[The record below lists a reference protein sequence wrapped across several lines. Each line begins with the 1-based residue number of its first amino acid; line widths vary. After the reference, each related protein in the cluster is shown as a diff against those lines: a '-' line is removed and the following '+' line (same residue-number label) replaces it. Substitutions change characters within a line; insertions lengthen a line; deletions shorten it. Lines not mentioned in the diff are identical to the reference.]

1 MSIKDILVYVDH
13 TPATTMRIE
22 AALTLAKRYQ
32 AHLTGLY
39 VIPQYFVPSYAE
51 IHIPAAVLE
60 RQESEAKKE
69 AAQAEVLFK
78 RLVDNA
84 GCPIEWVCKRGYV
97 DQILIAHSRYTDLVV
112 IGQAEEGGI
121 LDPDSE
127 LEDQMLLSSA
137 RPVLIIPYIGL
148 QAPIGQR
155 IMIAWKNTR
164 EVVRAVHD
172 AMPLLTAAAEVQVVM
187 VNPSAED
194 GDAPTA
200 DICRH
205 LNRHGVNVESTHIVA
220 RDIEVGDALLSRAA
234 DESIDLLVLGAYGH
248 QRWRETVFGGVT
260 RHLLQHMTVPVLM
273 SH

>member
-1 MSIKDILVYVDH
+1 MSLKDILVYVDS
-13 TPATTMRIE
+13 TPASSIRIE
-22 AALTLAKRYQ
+22 AALALADTYQ

-60 RQESEAKKE
+60 HQESEAKKE
-69 AAQAEVLFK
+69 AAEAEALFM
-78 RLVDNA
+78 RLA
-84 GCPIEWVCKRGYV
+84 GHADRSVEWVCERGYT
-97 DQILIAHSRYTDLVV
+97 DQLLIARSRYADLVV
-112 IGQAEEGGI
+112 IGQAEDGGI

-137 RPVLIIPYIGL
+137 RPILIIPYIGL

-164 EVVRAVHD
+164 EAVRAVHD
-172 AMPLLTAAAEVQVVM
+172 ALPLLKQADKVEVVM
-187 VNPSAED
+187 VNPTAED

-205 LNRHGVNVESTHIVA
+205 LARHGVNVESAHVVA
-220 RDIEVGDALLSRAA
+220 RDLDVGDALLSRVA
-234 DESIDLLVLGAYGH
+234 DEGIDLLILGAYGH

-260 RHLLQHMTVPVLM
+260 RHLLHHMTVPVLM

>member
-1 MSIKDILVYVDH
+1 
-13 TPATTMRIE
+13 
-22 AALTLAKRYQ
+22 
-32 AHLTGLY
+32 
-39 VIPQYFVPSYAE
+39 
-51 IHIPAAVLE
+51 
-60 RQESEAKKE
+60 
-69 AAQAEVLFK
+69 
-78 RLVDNA
+78 
-84 GCPIEWVCKRGYV
+84 
-97 DQILIAHSRYTDLVV
+97 
-112 IGQAEEGGI
+112 
-121 LDPDSE
+121 
-127 LEDQMLLSSA
+127 
-137 RPVLIIPYIGL
+137 VLIIPYIGL

-164 EVVRAVHD
+164 EAVRAVHD

-205 LNRHGVNVESTHIVA
+205 LDRHGVNVESTHIVA

>member
-1 MSIKDILVYVDH
+1 MSLKDILVHVDNNP
-13 TPATTMRIE
+13 TCTARVE
-22 AALTLAKRYQ
+22 AALTLATTYQ

-51 IHIPAAVLE
+51 IHIPAEVLE
-60 RQESEAKKE
+60 RQAVEAQKE
-69 AAQAEVLFK
+69 AEQAQALFT
-78 RLVDNA
+78 RLTAEAHCSV
-84 GCPIEWVCKRGYV
+84 EWRCQRGYI
-97 DQILIAHSRYTDLVV
+97 DQILIARARYTDLVV

-148 QAPIGQR
+148 QAPIGRR
-155 IMIAWKNTR
+155 IMLAWKNTR
-164 EVVRAVHD
+164 EAVRAVHD
-172 AMPLLTAAAEVQVVM
+172 AMPLLKAADQVDVVM

-194 GDAPTA
+194 GEAPTA

-205 LNRHGVNVESTHIVA
+205 LERHGVKVRPAHVVA

-234 DESIDLLVLGAYGH
+234 DDNIDLLVLGAYGH